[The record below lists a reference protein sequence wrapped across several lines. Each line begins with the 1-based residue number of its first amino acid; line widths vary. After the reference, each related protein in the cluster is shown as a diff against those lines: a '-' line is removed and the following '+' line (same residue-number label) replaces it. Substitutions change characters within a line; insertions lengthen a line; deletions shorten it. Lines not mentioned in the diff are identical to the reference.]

1 MSKIILPLEIVD
13 RRNLRYDKNKIENI
27 MEEIQT
33 FLSKHPNLN
42 KIDLMK
48 HMLLSLEIKFN
59 NANEGYYDDIRL
71 IEDVVLDKE
80 DKTKVSYGK
89 RRRIRNLY
97 KGYKYILTNP
107 KINPDNLRELN
118 KILSKNLLT
127 KEELESMGEYYR
139 LGKEY
144 MFSSSDISEEPKE
157 LLDAS
162 HIERLMGDLFNFI
175 DKSNPESN
183 IEKYII
189 SQIIHFYLVY
199 IHPYYDVNGRTSRT
213 LGIWYLLN
221 NNASEYIIF
230 NRAITLDKQSYYD
243 KIRYAEEY
251 GELTSFLIYMLENL
265 KLELEKES
273 IIQMIEENS
282 KEKISDLDRQT
293 LYSFL
298 SNKSQ
303 STLCDFSNFYA
314 RFNDKEKIGEV
325 YTKMIKPLIEKDIFI
340 QGRETQK
347 MINGSMHNFYFGI
360 NKNIIDE
367 SNISRL
373 SLKRK
378 TL

>member
-13 RRNLRYDKNKIENI
+13 RRNLRYDQNKIENI

-118 KILSKNLLT
+118 KILSKKLLT

>member
-13 RRNLRYDKNKIENI
+13 RRNLRYDQNKIENI

-139 LGKEY
+139 LGKEF

>member
-13 RRNLRYDKNKIENI
+13 RRNLRYDQNKIENI

-175 DKSNPESN
+175 DKSNPKSN

>member
-13 RRNLRYDKNKIENI
+13 RRNLRYDQNKIENI

>member
-13 RRNLRYDKNKIENI
+13 RRNLRYDQNKIENI

-340 QGRETQK
+340 QGRKTQK

>member
-13 RRNLRYDKNKIENI
+13 RRNLRYDQNKIENI

-48 HMLLSLEIKFN
+48 HVLLSLEIKFN

-80 DKTKVSYGK
+80 DKTKVSYNK

>member
-13 RRNLRYDKNKIENI
+13 RRNLRYDQNKIENI

-80 DKTKVSYGK
+80 DKTKVSYNK